1 VFVCSAGLSVGHGWP
16 LNNAAA
22 AGLLLSAQAL
32 QAACVMILPLA
43 TIMPLPHT
51 NCMKDDDMYEELER
65 RALFSMP
72 GDETA
77 PDLVGSIRG
86 VPDAADDAL
95 DLTMGGYVA
104 KHDRVPAFEGADGQ
118 PYTVD
123 IDVVED
129 DGDPDNAF
137 VAFYIFIRWA
147 ATGAGIMDHVESGD
161 IARAASE
168 ELVRA
173 AAMDLSL
180 YEIKAELDA
189 AIARRTAL
197 ED

>member
-1 VFVCSAGLSVGHGWP
+1 
-16 LNNAAA
+16 
-22 AGLLLSAQAL
+22 
-32 QAACVMILPLA
+32 
-43 TIMPLPHT
+43 
-51 NCMKDDDMYEELER
+51 MKDEDTYEELER

-72 GDETA
+72 DDEPGDDTA

-86 VPDAADDAL
+86 TPDPADDAL
-95 DLTMGGYVA
+95 DLTMGGYIG

-129 DGDPDNAF
+129 DDDPSNPF

-161 IARAASE
+161 IARAPSE
-168 ELVRA
+168 ELARA

-189 AIARRTAL
+189 AIARRSAL